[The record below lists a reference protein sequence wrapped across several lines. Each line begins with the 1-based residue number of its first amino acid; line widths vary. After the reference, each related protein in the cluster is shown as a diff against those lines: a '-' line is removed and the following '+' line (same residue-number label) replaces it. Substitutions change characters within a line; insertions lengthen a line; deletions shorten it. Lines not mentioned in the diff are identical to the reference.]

1 MNVLIIGSG
10 GREHAIGWKI
20 AESPKANQLFF
31 APGNAGTRSLGK
43 NIPVGVNDF
52 PAIKMAVIEND
63 IDMVIVGPEVPLV
76 NGIHDYFIND
86 KILKNIPVIGPLA
99 EGAILE
105 GSKDFAKEFMTKHDI
120 PTANYGTFHS
130 DSYQQGLTFLEQM
143 KAPYVLKADGLAAG
157 KGVLIIDDLDNAKE
171 ELKLMINE
179 SKFGDA
185 SAKVVIEEFLS
196 GIELSV
202 FILTDGT
209 NYKILPEA
217 KDYKRIGEG
226 DTGLNTGGMG
236 SVSPVNFAT
245 PEFMQKVENRII
257 KPTVNGLRLDGI
269 DYKGFIFFGLIN
281 VDGDPFV
288 IEYNCRMGDPEAE
301 SVIPRIKSDLVELFE
316 AVANNTMDQANIEF
330 DDRIA
335 ASVML
340 VSEGY
345 PGRYEIGKQ
354 ITGLDKVRDCVV
366 FHAGTAIDV
375 ETGAFKTNGGRVLA
389 ITSYGMSM
397 DEALNDAYENAE
409 DIDFEGKY
417 YRTDIGFDLRM
428 KGK

>member
-20 AESPKANQLFF
+20 AESPKTNKLFF

-43 NIPVGVNDF
+43 NIPVGTNDF

-86 KILKNIPVIGPLA
+86 KILKNTPVIGPLA

-120 PTANYGTFHS
+120 PTANYETFHS
-130 DSYQQGLTFLEQM
+130 ESYQQGLTFLEQM

-236 SVSPVNFAT
+236 SVSPS
-245 PEFMQKVENRII
+245 PI
-257 KPTVNGLRLDGI
+257 LL
-269 DYKGFIFFGLIN
+269 
-281 VDGDPFV
+281 
-288 IEYNCRMGDPEAE
+288 
-301 SVIPRIKSDLVELFE
+301 
-316 AVANNTMDQANIEF
+316 
-330 DDRIA
+330 
-335 ASVML
+335 
-340 VSEGY
+340 
-345 PGRYEIGKQ
+345 
-354 ITGLDKVRDCVV
+354 
-366 FHAGTAIDV
+366 
-375 ETGAFKTNGGRVLA
+375 
-389 ITSYGMSM
+389 
-397 DEALNDAYENAE
+397 
-409 DIDFEGKY
+409 
-417 YRTDIGFDLRM
+417 
-428 KGK
+428 